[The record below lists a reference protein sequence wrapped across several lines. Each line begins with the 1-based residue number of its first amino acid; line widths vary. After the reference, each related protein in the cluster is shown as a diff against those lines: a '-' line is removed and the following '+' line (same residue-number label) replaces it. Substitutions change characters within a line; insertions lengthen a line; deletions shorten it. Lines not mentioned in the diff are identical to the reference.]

1 MSARRTERLL
11 NLTIC
16 LMAGRRPLS
25 KAELRGLITDYRNAT
40 SDESFERMFER
51 DKDDLREMGIP
62 LVTEHHDPLF
72 DDEIGYRID
81 PTAYALPEIEVGPD
95 EMAVLTLAARAW
107 QQAAL
112 APAAAA
118 ALRKVEAYAS
128 DDLDAAPAENGFEG
142 LGLEPRVSTSEPA
155 FGPLYEAVRDRRPVR
170 FGYRRSGS
178 TETTERH
185 LEPWGVVS
193 WHGRWYVAGHDR
205 DRDATRVFRL
215 SRIEGDVT
223 GDGANGTVVVPDDI
237 DPATVVAMIAPDA
250 PSRDAVLRVRRD
262 AGHALRVLA
271 TSVVADGPDHE
282 LLTVP
287 FSEAWQF
294 APDVVASDAVALEPQ
309 DLREACVEWLR
320 DILAAERDGLAS

>member
-16 LMAGRRPLS
+16 LMAGRRALS
-25 KAELRGLITDYRNAT
+25 KAELRGLIADYRDAT

-62 LVTEHHDPLF
+62 LVTENNDPLF

-81 PTAYALPEIEVGPD
+81 PSVYALPEIEVGPD

-112 APAAAA
+112 APAAIA

-128 DDLDAAPAENGFEG
+128 DGELADGQAYPSAEG
-142 LGLEPRVSTSEPA
+142 LGLEPRVSTSEVA
-155 FGPLYEAVRDRRPVR
+155 FGPLYEAVRDRRPVT
-170 FGYRRSGS
+170 FAYRTGAA
-178 TETTERH
+178 TESMQRH

-193 WHGRWYVAGHDR
+193 WRGRWYVAGHDR

-215 SRIEGDVT
+215 SRIEGDVKP
-223 GDGANGTVVVPDDI
+223 DGASGSVHVPDDM
-237 DPATVVAMIAPDA
+237 DPATVVAMIAPEA
-250 PSRDAVLRVRRD
+250 PNREARVRVRLD
-262 AGHALRVLA
+262 AGHALRLTA
-271 TSVVADGPDHE
+271 TAVVADGADHE
-282 LLTVP
+282 ILTVP
-287 FSEAWQF
+287 FR
-294 APDVVASDAVALEPQ
+294 D
-309 DLREACVEWLR
+309 EWT
-320 DILAAERDGLAS
+320 

>member
-16 LMAGRRPLS
+16 LMAGRRALS
-25 KAELRGLITDYRNAT
+25 KAELRELIADYRTAT

-81 PTAYALPEIEVGPD
+81 PNAYALPEIEVGPD

-112 APAAAA
+112 APAATA
-118 ALRKVEAYAS
+118 ALRKVEAYAY
-128 DDLDAAPAENGFEG
+128 DDPDGPVPLGVEG

-178 TETTERH
+178 SETTERH

-215 SRIEGDVT
+215 SRIEGDVSA
-223 GDGANGTVVVPDDI
+223 DGRSGTVVVPEDI
-237 DPATVVAMIAPDA
+237 DPATVVAMIAPEA
-250 PSRDAVLRVRRD
+250 PTREAVVRVRRD
-262 AGHALRVLA
+262 EGHTLRLTA
-271 TSVVADGPDHE
+271 TAVVA
-282 LLTVP
+282 
-287 FSEAWQF
+287 
-294 APDVVASDAVALEPQ
+294 
-309 DLREACVEWLR
+309 
-320 DILAAERDGLAS
+320 

>member
-16 LMAGRRPLS
+16 LMAGRRALS
-25 KAELRGLITDYRNAT
+25 KADPRGLITDYRNAT

-62 LVTEHHDPLF
+62 LVTEHNDPLF
-72 DDEIGYRID
+72 EDEVGYRID
-81 PTAYALPEIEVGPD
+81 PSAYALPDIEVGHD

-112 APAAAA
+112 APAATA
-118 ALRKVEAYAS
+118 ALRKLGAYS
-128 DDLDAAPAENGFEG
+128 YDGPDGPAPAGAGES
-142 LGLEPRVSTSEPA
+142 LGLEPRVSTSEPS

-215 SRIEGDVT
+215 SRIEGDVAT
-223 GDGANGTVVVPDDI
+223 DGPSGSVVVPDG
-237 DPATVVAMIAPDA
+237 DA
-250 PSRDAVLRVRRD
+250 
-262 AGHALRVLA
+262 
-271 TSVVADGPDHE
+271 HE

-287 FSEAWQF
+287 FSEAWAF
-294 APDVVASDAVALEPQ
+294 APDVVAAGAVALEPQ

-320 DILAAERDGLAS
+320 DILAADRDGARA

>member
-25 KAELRGLITDYRNAT
+25 KAELRELIVDYRNAT

-62 LVTEHHDPLF
+62 LATEHHDPLF

-81 PTAYALPEIEVGPD
+81 PSAYALPEIDVGPD

-107 QQAAL
+107 QQGAL
-112 APAAAA
+112 APAATA

-128 DDLDAAPAENGFEG
+128 GVDHDGAGSAGGDDEG
-142 LGLEPRVSTSEPA
+142 LGLEPRLATSEVA
-155 FGPLYEAVRDRRPVR
+155 FSPLYEAVRDRRPVA
-170 FGYRRSGS
+170 FAYRTPRDVDAV
-178 TETTERH
+178 ERR

-193 WHGRWYVAGHDR
+193 WHGHWYVVGHDR
-205 DRDATRVFRL
+205 DREATRVFRL
-215 SRIEGDVT
+215 SRIEGDVRSDGPT
-223 GDGANGTVVVPDDI
+223 GSVLVPADT
-237 DPATVVAMIAPDA
+237 DPASVVRMVAPA
-250 PSRDAVLRVRRD
+250 SPTQSATLRVRRG
-262 AGHALRVLA
+262 AGHALRINA
-271 TSVVADGPDHE
+271 TSVAPDGPAHD

-287 FSEAWQF
+287 FFDPESFAADVIGAEGLAVEPPELVKACMLRLEA
-294 APDVVASDAVALEPQ
+294 V
-309 DLREACVEWLR
+309 
-320 DILAAERDGLAS
+320 LAAAEAPA

>member
-16 LMAGRRPLS
+16 LMAGRRALS
-25 KAELRGLITDYRNAT
+25 KAELRGMIADYRTAT

-72 DDEIGYRID
+72 DDEVGYRID

-112 APAAAA
+112 APAATA
-118 ALRKVEAYAS
+118 ALRKVEAYAY
-128 DDLDAAPAENGFEG
+128 DDPDGSPFSSPGGGAEA
-142 LGLEPRVSTSEPA
+142 LGLEPRVATSEPA

-178 TETTERH
+178 TETSERH

-193 WHGRWYVAGHDR
+193 WHGRWYVAGHDT

-215 SRIEGDVT
+215 SRIEGEVDA
-223 GDGANGTVVVPDDI
+223 DGESGTVVLPDDI

-250 PSRDAVLRVRRD
+250 PTRDAVLRVTRD
-262 AGHALRVLA
+262 SGHALRVLA
-271 TSVVADGPDHE
+271 TSVASDGDDHE

-287 FSEAWQF
+287 FHEARSF
-294 APDVVASDAVALEPQ
+294 APDVVASGAVALEPQ
-309 DLREACVEWLR
+309 DLRDACV
-320 DILAAERDGLAS
+320 A